1 MHCRLLSLKKHTE
14 RLAAKK
20 RNGKTNGNG
29 LCQKIKPP
37 IVSLVTGGSFL
48 VDLRAYE
55 RSIVEF
61 ANLTFLK
68 KSKSVLLKVNSGQI
82 NDVES
87 IAPLLV
93 F

>member
-1 MHCRLLSLKKHTE
+1 M
-14 RLAAKK
+14 
-20 RNGKTNGNG
+20 
-29 LCQKIKPP
+29 
-37 IVSLVTGGSFL
+37 TGGSFL

-61 ANLTFLK
+61 TNLTFLK